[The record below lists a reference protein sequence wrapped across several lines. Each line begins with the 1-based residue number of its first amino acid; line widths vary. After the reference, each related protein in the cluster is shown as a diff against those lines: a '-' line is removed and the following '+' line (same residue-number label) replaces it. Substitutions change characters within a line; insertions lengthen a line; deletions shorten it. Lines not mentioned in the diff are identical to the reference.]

1 MIRMCS
7 LLTIQLMFHDIYLSL
22 FSLGLFLFDAQGANF
37 YIPTI
42 ITHRGST
49 IDGGNLKQRVSLF
62 APSYQLHPLSQ
73 VQGQIAWAYAVQPIP
88 PLPPFSATGTPSSS
102 CMREMCPPRTF
113 SNLGFVE
120 GIRKWHRM
128 RHVDF

>member
-1 MIRMCS
+1 MIRKCS
-7 LLTIQLMFHDIYLSL
+7 LLTIRLMFHDICLSL

-49 IDGGNLKQRVSLF
+49 VDGGNLKRGVSLS
-62 APSYQLHPLSQ
+62 APSYQLHLLSQ
-73 VQGQIAWAYAVQPIP
+73 IQGRIARAYAVHPIP

-102 CMREMCPPRTF
+102 CMREMCPPRAF
-113 SNLGFVE
+113 SNLGFVG
-120 GIRKWHRM
+120 GIRKWHQTR
-128 RHVDF
+128 RVDF